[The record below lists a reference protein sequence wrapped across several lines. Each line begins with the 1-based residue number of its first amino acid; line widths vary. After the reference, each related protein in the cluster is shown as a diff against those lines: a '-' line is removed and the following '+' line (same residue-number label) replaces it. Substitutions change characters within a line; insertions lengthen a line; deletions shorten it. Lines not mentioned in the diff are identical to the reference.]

1 MNFILVKGFVDDV
14 FFLYVFN
21 LLGYIIVLFYLIFI
35 DLFFYDFLV
44 IFWWWKNVCLYDDMF
59 ILYYINCGGGS
70 MCLVFFERYYL
81 DDLRIKVIIFYG
93 FSVYLDDFLLLR
105 KVDYLWNLIYEE
117 LFMNNYMLFYVVFV
131 ELFNFIVMFRRE
143 LDYFLI
149 S

>member
-14 FFLYVFN
+14 FILYVFN

-35 DLFFYDFLV
+35 DLFIYDFLV

-59 ILYYINCGGGS
+59 ILYYINCGWGS

>member
-14 FFLYVFN
+14 FILYVFN

-35 DLFFYDFLV
+35 DLFIYDFLV
-44 IFWWWKNVCLYDDMF
+44 IFWWWKNVCLYDDKF

-81 DDLRIKVIIFYG
+81 DDLKIKVIIFYG

>member
-14 FFLYVFN
+14 FILYVFN

-35 DLFFYDFLV
+35 DLFIYDFLV

-59 ILYYINCGGGS
+59 ILYYINCDGGS

>member
-1 MNFILVKGFVDDV
+1 
-14 FFLYVFN
+14 
-21 LLGYIIVLFYLIFI
+21 
-35 DLFFYDFLV
+35 
-44 IFWWWKNVCLYDDMF
+44 
-59 ILYYINCGGGS
+59 

>member
-1 MNFILVKGFVDDV
+1 MMIC
-14 FFLYVFN
+14 
-21 LLGYIIVLFYLIFI
+21 LFYI
-35 DLFFYDFLV
+35 Y
-44 IFWWWKNVCLYDDMF
+44 
-59 ILYYINCGGGS
+59 GGGS